1 MKSFKFRL
9 QAVLDQRERQEQAA
23 RQSFAEA
30 DAACRRA
37 EELLAELNEIRG
49 ALLAELNLRRSSA
62 GFDAVETR
70 LYHDYMLTITSSIKD
85 QEAHIRDLHSTREA
99 FKLHMVSATQDRQVI
114 DKVKVKHR
122 DIHNKEAE
130 RATQK
135 VMDDLTS
142 TRYVSAQ
149 RAKEQRA

>member
-9 QAVLDQRERQEQAA
+9 QAVLDQRERQEKAA

-30 DAACRRA
+30 DTACRRA

-49 ALLAELNLRRSSA
+49 ALLAELNTRRTA

-85 QEAHIRDLHSTREA
+85 QEAHIRDLYATREA
-99 FKLHMVSATQDRQVI
+99 YKLHMINATQGRQVI
-114 DKVKVKHR
+114 DKVKTKHQ

-142 TRYVSAQ
+142 TRYVSTQ
-149 RAKEQRA
+149 RAQEQTT